1 MDNWLMWDIMLKQ
14 SAAGQRHWVHTRT
27 ALEMAAEASKGGLR
41 AQLASL
47 LARAAIRLD
56 RDAGRT
62 TLAGAPNH

>member
-1 MDNWLMWDIMLKQ
+1 MDNWVMWDIMLKQ
-14 SAAGQRHWVHTRT
+14 SAAGQRHWVHTRP
-27 ALEMAAEASKGGLR
+27 ALEMAAEARKGGLR
-41 AQLASL
+41 ARLASL